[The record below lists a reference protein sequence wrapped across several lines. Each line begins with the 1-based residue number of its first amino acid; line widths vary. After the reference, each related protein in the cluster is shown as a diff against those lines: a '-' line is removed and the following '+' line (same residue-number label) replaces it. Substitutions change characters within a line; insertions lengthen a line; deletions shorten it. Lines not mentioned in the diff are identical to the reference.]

1 MFELILRAPRTKQVL
16 VYSRFNISQ
25 NLLYSPKNFHI
36 VFFWGVLH
44 NLRKCKWQIW
54 RKIRKI
60 EVFIQNSYWE
70 QNTLF
75 SSISLLAPL
84 AQLVEH
90 LASIQEIVDSSPS
103 WSKNVYYHG
112 PTPIM
117 TFIIVESIFIIG
129 ALHNRTWKFLHSCE
143 VSKSSKE

>member
-90 LASIQEIVDSSPS
+90 LASNQEIVSLSPS
-103 WSKNVYYHG
+103 WSKKTFLCPFMYYYSPLCKIWRDTFEIFNVKN
-112 PTPIM
+112 T
-117 TFIIVESIFIIG
+117 
-129 ALHNRTWKFLHSCE
+129 L
-143 VSKSSKE
+143 